1 MEKLGADIRKQI
13 QTINVRKQEV
23 TRLKAEAD
31 KLRGQADTACYK
43 GVTKR
48 EYGFD
53 GRKLIQEGKL
63 TQFSLACAVQCHR
76 YQMTCI

>member
-1 MEKLGADIRKQI
+1 M
-13 QTINVRKQEV
+13 RKQEV

-48 EYGFD
+48 ELGFD

-63 TQFSLACAVQCHR
+63 S
-76 YQMTCI
+76 

>member
-1 MEKLGADIRKQI
+1 MFFAGDCEARMEKLRADIRKQI

-63 TQFSLACAVQCHR
+63 S
-76 YQMTCI
+76 